1 VSDISNLKEA
11 MELNVRV
18 FEDSLLPMLMLD
30 GSGRI
35 QRLNKAAVTM
45 TGYPADRVRHIHI
58 HTTRLEGIG
67 ASSSSGERE
76 THLWS
81 SVGCV
86 WLQLQQEHFK
96 MLLDYDWARQHE
108 GTHTHL
114 QPRAQ
119 IKEGI

>member
-45 TGYPADRVRHIHI
+45 TGYPADRVRHY
-58 HTTRLEGIG
+58 T
-67 ASSSSGERE
+67 
-76 THLWS
+76 
-81 SVGCV
+81 
-86 WLQLQQEHFK
+86 
-96 MLLDYDWARQHE
+96 
-108 GTHTHL
+108 
-114 QPRAQ
+114 
-119 IKEGI
+119 